1 MSDNPKST
9 RPLIDPNL
17 LGLLVA
23 VVTIIGANVATTSM
37 MSSSLRNEM
46 DARFDSVDRRFEF
59 IDRRFDGIDD
69 RLDGIDD
76 RLDGIDDRLDG
87 FDDRLERIN
96 DQLYDLNGRLS
107 RVESGVFGYE
117 PPTSLEAP
125 PEDET
130 APTPGTGTR
139 CRSTSASFAVNSRS
153 VLEWDRKTS

>member
-76 RLDGIDDRLDG
+76 RLDG

-130 APTPGTGTR
+130 APTPEPEPVAG
-139 CRSTSASFAVNSRS
+139 
-153 VLEWDRKTS
+153 L